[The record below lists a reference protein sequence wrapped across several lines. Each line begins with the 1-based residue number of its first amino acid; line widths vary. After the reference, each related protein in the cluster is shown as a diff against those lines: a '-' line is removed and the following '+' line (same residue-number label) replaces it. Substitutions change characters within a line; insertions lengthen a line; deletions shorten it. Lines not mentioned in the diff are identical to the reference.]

1 MIEDNYREQHQAFLR
16 RVNALDRNYAQD
28 IPESPKEKEWLERR
42 MMEIVSSEGNT
53 SKENLPF

>member
-1 MIEDNYREQHQAFLR
+1 MTEDKHREQHEAFLR

-28 IPESPKEKEWLERR
+28 TPESPEEKEWLEKR